1 MCLSISIRLLLY
13 STPIFRAEYYYSF
26 YKTFY
31 TQRRDFCEECVMCT
45 THAWNCK
52 HSRIFRDFF
61 LWAKDDVIFLLLLLS
76 FIKKIVNMIFQI
88 KLPSCF
94 ANGSVEYKCYVIQ
107 FDQKITLVIQ
117 LVTDRSMWILIQL
130 RQLYQRKHYRS

>member
-1 MCLSISIRLLLY
+1 MNTFYVVCTVISICATFTINNQLLLLCLSISIRLLLY
-13 STPIFRAEYYYSF
+13 STPIFRVEYYSF

-31 TQRRDFCEECVMCT
+31 PQWRDFCEERVMCT

-61 LWAKDDVIFLLLLLS
+61 LWAKDDVIFLLLLQS
-76 FIKKIVNMIFQI
+76 FVKKIVNMIFQI

-94 ANGSVEYKCYVIQ
+94 ANDSVEYKCYVPNSI
-107 FDQKITLVIQ
+107 
-117 LVTDRSMWILIQL
+117 R
-130 RQLYQRKHYRS
+130 